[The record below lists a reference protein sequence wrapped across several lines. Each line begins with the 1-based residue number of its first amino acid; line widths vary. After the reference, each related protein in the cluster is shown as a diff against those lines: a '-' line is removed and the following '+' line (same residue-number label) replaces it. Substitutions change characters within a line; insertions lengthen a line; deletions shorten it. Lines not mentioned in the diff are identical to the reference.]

1 MALTQELKKN
11 LETMDEKWLK
21 LIQTF
26 YENNPKTKET
36 CKDVSDFVDELLK
49 IRFSNWNKLDK

>member
-26 YENNPKTKET
+26 YENNPKTKEA

-49 IRFSNWNKLDK
+49 QKIKHTS